1 MKANNIEERQG
12 VGEIGEG
19 HIQISPLPGTTVTV
33 QVGDEAPV
41 KISCQENLEISLK
54 GEHSEAQKSAE
65 DRDTKV
71 RKLRILSSAL
81 KFFGGIF
88 SSIGAPTGIFVT
100 ALISACVIAGPVVVK
115 IAIASFVIAILG
127 ILILA
132 ISVFLDNMVATITG
146 KANILKNS

>member
-1 MKANNIEERQG
+1 MNDKKVENIGKGRIH
-12 VGEIGEG
+12 V
-19 HIQISPLPGTTVTV
+19 SPLPGTTVTV

-41 KISCQENLEISLK
+41 KISCQENLEISPK
-54 GEHSEAQKSAE
+54 EEHSEVQQLAD

-81 KFFGGIF
+81 KLFGGIF
-88 SSIGAPTGIFVT
+88 SSIGTPTGIFVT

-132 ISVFLDNMVATITG
+132 ISVFLDNMVATMTG